1 MMYDIRVIHNNQ
13 NDPYF
18 QQYVETVEAAT
29 AHDAIS
35 RVQRKNPGHLVQCE
49 GSYESPRNRGGG
61 SDSSAGDA
69 MGWLIIMGFVFGL
82 WLLIEYWF
90 IAVPVLAFIVIAM
103 VWQKF
108 TD

>member
-49 GSYESPRNRGGG
+49 RSYNEPRGVRGVGG
-61 SDSSAGDA
+61 VVSAT
-69 MGWLIIMGFVFGL
+69 GWIILLAFIFAL
-82 WLLIEYWF
+82 WVAIEYWF
-90 IAVPVLAFIVIAM
+90 IVLPIAAFVVSAM
-103 VWQKF
+103 VLEKNK
-108 TD
+108 D

>member
-49 GSYESPRNRGGG
+49 RSYNEPRGVGGVV
-61 SDSSAGDA
+61 SAT
-69 MGWLIIMGFVFGL
+69 GWIILLALIAAL
-82 WLLIEYWF
+82 WVVIEYWY
-90 IAVPVLAFIVIAM
+90 IVIPCAAIVVVIM
-103 VWQKF
+103 LMAKF

>member
-49 GSYESPRNRGGG
+49 RSYNEPRGVG
-61 SDSSAGDA
+61 DVVSAT
-69 MGWLIIMGFVFGL
+69 GWIILLGFIFAL
-82 WLLIEYWF
+82 WVAIEYWF
-90 IAVPVLAFIVIAM
+90 IVLPIAAFVVIAM
-103 VWQKF
+103 MLEKNK
-108 TD
+108 D

>member
-35 RVQRKNPGHLVQCE
+35 RVQRKNPGHLVQCDGYYDE
-49 GSYESPRNRGGG
+49 PRGSFGG
-61 SDSSAGDA
+61 DDA
-69 MGWLIIMGFVFGL
+69 SNPLGWIILMAFVFAI
-82 WLLIEYWF
+82 WFAIEYWYVVVPCA
-90 IAVPVLAFIVIAM
+90 AVVVAAM
-103 VWQKF
+103 LIERY
-108 TD
+108 TS

>member
-1 MMYDIRVIHNNQ
+1 MIYDIRVTHRDQ
-13 NDPYF
+13 SDPYF
-18 QQYVETVEAAT
+18 QTYIETVEAAT
-29 AHDAIS
+29 SQDAVS

-49 GSYESPRNRGGG
+49 GSYNRGG

-103 VWQKF
+103 VWQQF